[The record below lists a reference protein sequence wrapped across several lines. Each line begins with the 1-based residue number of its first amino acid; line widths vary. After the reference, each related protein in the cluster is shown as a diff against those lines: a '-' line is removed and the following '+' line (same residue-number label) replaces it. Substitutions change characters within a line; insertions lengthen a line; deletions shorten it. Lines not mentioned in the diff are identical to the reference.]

1 MELYAQYNVRPAKNI
16 MASEKVQGIIETV
29 GGLTVLEL
37 NELVKELQE
46 QWGVTAA
53 VAGPAAGPA
62 GPAAEAAPVEEQTEF
77 SVILK
82 DAGAQKIQ
90 VIKAVREVVPALG
103 LKEAKDVV
111 DGAPKAVVEGV
122 SKEDAQK
129 AKEKLEAAGASVEV
143 K

>member
-1 MELYAQYNVRPAKNI
+1 
-16 MASEKVQGIIETV
+16 MATEKIQGILDTV

-53 VAGPAAGPA
+53 VAGPAAA
-62 GPAAEAAPVEEQTEF
+62 GPAAATEAPVVEEQTEF
-77 SVILK
+77 SVIIK
-82 DAGAQKIQ
+82 EAGAQKIQ
-90 VIKAVREVVPALG
+90 VIKAVREVVPSLG

-111 DGAPKAVVEGV
+111 DAAPKAVLENAT
-122 SKEDAQK
+122 KEDAQK
-129 AKEKLEAAGASVEV
+129 AKDKLEAAGAVVEI

>member
-1 MELYAQYNVRPAKNI
+1 
-16 MASEKVQGIIETV
+16 MASEKVQGIIDTV

-37 NELVKELQE
+37 NDLVSALQE

-53 VAGPAAGPA
+53 VAAPSGGGGGGAV
-62 GPAAEAAPVEEQTEF
+62 AEAAPVEEQTEF

-111 DGAPKAVVEGV
+111 DGAPKAVVENV

-129 AKEKLEAAGASVEV
+129 AKEKLEAAGASVEI

>member
-1 MELYAQYNVRPAKNI
+1 
-16 MASEKVQGIIETV
+16 MASEKVQGIIDTV
-29 GGLTVLEL
+29 GGLSVLEL
-37 NELVKELQE
+37 NELVKELQD

-53 VAGPAAGPA
+53 VASAPAASSGAGDAGPA
-62 GPAAEAAPVEEQTEF
+62 VEAEVQTEF

-90 VIKAVREVVPALG
+90 VIKAVREVVPSLG

-111 DGAPKAVVEGV
+111 DAAPKAVVENV
-122 SKEDAQK
+122 TKEEADK
-129 AKEKLEAAGASVEV
+129 AKEKLEAAGASVEI

>member
-1 MELYAQYNVRPAKNI
+1 
-16 MASEKVQGIIETV
+16 MASEKIQGILDTV
-29 GGLTVLEL
+29 GGLSVLEL

-53 VAGPAAGPA
+53 VAAAPAAA
-62 GPAAEAAPVEEQTEF
+62 GPAAEAVVVEEQTEF

-111 DGAPKAVVEGV
+111 DSAPKAVVEGV

-129 AKEKLEAAGASVEV
+129 AKDKLEAAGASVEI

>member
-1 MELYAQYNVRPAKNI
+1 
-16 MASEKVQGIIETV
+16 MASEKVQGIIDTV

-37 NELVKELQE
+37 NELVGALQE

-53 VAGPAAGPA
+53 VAAPA
-62 GPAAEAAPVEEQTEF
+62 GGGGGGAVEAAAPVEEQTEF

-111 DGAPKAVVEGV
+111 DAAPKAVVENV

-129 AKEKLEAAGASVEV
+129 AKEKLEAAGASVEI